1 MAKDIAIGI
10 DLGTT
15 NSCAA
20 MMDSGKARVIHSRL
34 GYATIPSVVTYSA
47 EKVVVGQAAE
57 RRLVLAPQETIY
69 GSKRLLGRTYLAGVK
84 KRFQP
89 HFHYKL
95 VADED
100 HFIGAEISGQTV
112 SIVDVSAH
120 ILAEIKRNAE
130 ERIGSPVTRAVVTVP
145 AYYND
150 NQRQFVR
157 EAGERAGLEVLRTL
171 NEPTA
176 AALCYGMNRSE
187 EKRLLVFDLG
197 GGTFDVSIVEVSGN
211 NFTVIGVDGDTF
223 LGGIDFDRRIT
234 AWLHDRIS
242 EDMGEELELSPVGRE
257 RLRLVARDTKHQLS
271 VKEAHEIRIP
281 NLVLLDGSKVDVT
294 QDINRTMLEAMT
306 AELLDRAMELVGR
319 ALDRASLRTSDID
332 DVLLVGGQT
341 RMPAVHQRI
350 RDKFNME
357 PTKRVHPDEVVALG
371 AAIDAQICEE
381 KGDPKSA
388 LLRDV
393 VPMTIGVANAAGM
406 FMPVVPRNTPVPHE
420 DSIEVAV
427 PAKCDT
433 FQIAVFQGD
442 RSHAFDNEFLGSI
455 TMDGLETQRP
465 QKVRVIFILNA
476 EGLLTLRVHPD
487 RGEDRE
493 VTLATK
499 LSPEDALISM
509 GREQVT
515 VTAPTNFTGR
525 APRRRERSQPAVKIA
540 PTTPRRA
547 QLTPM
552 SPSQAPSQDPKSR
565 YGGSALIQMGAKRKA
580 GLFVRI
586 FRYFFGR

>member
-1 MAKDIAIGI
+1 MAKDITIGI

-20 MMDSGKARVIHSRL
+20 MVEMGKPRVIHSRL
-34 GYATIPSVVTYSA
+34 GYATIPSVVTFSA

-89 HFHYKL
+89 HFHYTL
-95 VADED
+95 VPDED
-100 HFIGAEISGQTV
+100 HFIGAEISGQTI

-120 ILAEIKRNAE
+120 ILTEIKRNAE
-130 ERIGSPVTRAVVTVP
+130 DRLGGEVRKAVVTVP

-157 EAGERAGLEVLRTL
+157 EAGARADLEILRTL

-176 AALCYGMNRSE
+176 AALCYGLNRGE

-197 GGTFDVSIVEVSGN
+197 GGTFDVSIVEVEGN

-234 AWLHDRIS
+234 DWLHQKIS
-242 EDMGEELELSPVGRE
+242 DDMGEELQLSPVGRE

-271 VKEAHEIRIP
+271 VMEDHEIQIP
-281 NLVLLDGSKVDVT
+281 NLVLLDGTKVDVT
-294 QDINRTMLEAMT
+294 QRISRSMLESMT
-306 AELLDRAMELVGR
+306 AELLDRTMELVGR
-319 ALDRASLRTSDID
+319 ALDRASLRPSDID
-332 DVLLVGGQT
+332 DILLVGGQT
-341 RMPAVHQRI
+341 RMPAVHERI
-350 RDKFNME
+350 RDRFNKE

-371 AAIDAQICEE
+371 AAIDADLCQSPG
-381 KGDPKSA
+381 KATLK
-388 LLRDV
+388 DV
-393 VPMTIGVANAAGM
+393 VPMTIGVANAAGL

-427 PAKCDT
+427 PANCDT

-455 TMDGLETQRP
+455 TMDGLETERP
-465 QKVRVIFILNA
+465 QMVKVIFILNA
-476 EGLLTLRVHPD
+476 EGLLTLKVHPD
-487 RGEDRE
+487 RGADRE
-493 VTLATK
+493 VTLATRQ
-499 LSPEDALISM
+499 SPEDALTSM
-509 GREQVT
+509 GREQIT
-515 VTAPTNFTGR
+515 VTAPTKFKSTTR
-525 APRRRERSQPAVKIA
+525 SRKDLTPSRPPAEAAAPRIPKLA
-540 PTTPRRA
+540 P
-547 QLTPM
+547 
-552 SPSQAPSQDPKSR
+552 PSAQAPSTDPQSR
-565 YGGSALIQMGAKRKA
+565 YGGSALMVLGAKRP
-580 GLFVRI
+580 GLLTRI
-586 FRYFFGR
+586 FRFIFRR